1 MPGRGVG
8 SQCRV
13 AVGSAPLVG
22 EESGRTCF
30 GRETTHLR
38 VHFHFV
44 DVSPIY
50 VLPAA
55 ESALFGRRVNFHT
68 YSSGDPLGG
77 SKHRSHATLAD
88 FYGLGATRVRRR
100 GESPG
105 KGRSREFS
113 PLIGLSDTFVE
124 ETSQASEVLQSD
136 SGK

>member
-8 SQCRV
+8 SQYRV
-13 AVGSAPLVG
+13 AVGSALLVSDG
-22 EESGRTCF
+22 SSHSCF
-30 GRETTHLR
+30 GREITHLR
-38 VHFHFV
+38 VRFHFV

-55 ESALFGRRVNFHT
+55 VSALFGRRVNFHT
-68 YSSGDPLGG
+68 YGSGDPLGG

-105 KGRSREFS
+105 KGHSR
-113 PLIGLSDTFVE
+113 
-124 ETSQASEVLQSD
+124 
-136 SGK
+136 